1 MKQTCISYSERK
13 AHVAFN
19 CCLSKDHLLKTCPY
33 VSFRQFFSKLWIFF
47 GRRKEHHAVCVFT
60 NGWKKKSLSPG
71 FILTVQNPE
80 YIWPANYIFVHDDNV
95 ALKFRYEFNFLLE
108 KGFLEDFFGA
118 DDIRLYSVV
127 VVVAFSFVCLFFF
140 FRRRQDYSGI
150 NVSETLQL

>member
-1 MKQTCISYSERK
+1 MFLLDSFSQNSGYFSGDAKSTTRFAYSLTAE
-13 AHVAFN
+13 
-19 CCLSKDHLLKTCPY
+19 
-33 VSFRQFFSKLWIFF
+33 
-47 GRRKEHHAVCVFT
+47 
-60 NGWKKKSLSPG
+60 KKSLSPG

-127 VVVAFSFVCLFFF
+127 VVVAFSFVCCFFF

-150 NVSETLQL
+150 NASETL